1 MSAFKQRVEE
11 IKQPFIYQSGKVE
24 NKNKNHIDENQRLP
38 LRGLT
43 NAMNIPLQKLEYK
56 QKNYGLKSCFF
67 WIGMCF

>member
-43 NAMNIPLQKLEYK
+43 NVMNIPLQKLEYK
-56 QKNYGLKSCFF
+56 
-67 WIGMCF
+67 